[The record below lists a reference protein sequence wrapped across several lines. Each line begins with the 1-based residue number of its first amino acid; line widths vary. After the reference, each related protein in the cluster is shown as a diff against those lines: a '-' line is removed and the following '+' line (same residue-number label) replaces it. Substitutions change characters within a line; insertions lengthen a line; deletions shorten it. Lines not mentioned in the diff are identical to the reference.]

1 MEDQKD
7 GRRHA
12 KSLKGRYVG
21 SLEGGHAR
29 SPKEGTPDYLIRG
42 QAGPVDNGSHAHC
55 IT

>member
-1 MEDQKD
+1 MAGQGQMEDQKD

-29 SPKEGTPDYLIRG
+29 SPKGGHARLLDKG
-42 QAGPVDNGSHAHC
+42 AGWTSR
-55 IT
+55 